1 MIVILNYILYASS
14 LFNSLL
20 TSLLNSLLTSIFSIL
35 ANIYLQIS
43 HKINC
48 IIIENNYIDVK
59 KCLKIKNM

>member
-1 MIVILNYILYASS
+1 MMLYCNMIVILSYILCASS

-43 HKINC
+43 HKINR
-48 IIIENNYIDVK
+48 IIEKNHIDVK
-59 KCLKIKNM
+59 NV